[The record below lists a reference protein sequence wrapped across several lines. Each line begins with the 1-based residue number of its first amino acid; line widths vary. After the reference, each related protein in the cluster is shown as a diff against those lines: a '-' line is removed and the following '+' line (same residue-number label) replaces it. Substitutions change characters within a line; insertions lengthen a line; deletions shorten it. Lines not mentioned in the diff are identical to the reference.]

1 LALCR
6 LPGLKRLAAATFGQ
20 LSFLKGNLCDQP
32 RSSSQVTFFSRGGS
46 TKGEPAANQWSE
58 CSRECRWALLTEAR
72 ADFADKIEVFAAVGA
87 KHRRG
92 SGASLPGI
100 GDPRAGRQGRD
111 GLLPT
116 LTSML
121 LNELQE
127 RTTENQRQAAR
138 LAFLEQRLS
147 AVEHT
152 RAAKDRRS
160 KLAAAFGR

>member
-1 LALCR
+1 VARVYPELVTR
-6 LPGLKRLAAATFGQ
+6 GL
-20 LSFLKGNLCDQP
+20 
-32 RSSSQVTFFSRGGS
+32 
-46 TKGEPAANQWSE
+46 
-58 CSRECRWALLTEAR
+58 
-72 ADFADKIEVFAAVGA
+72 
-87 KHRRG
+87 
-92 SGASLPGI
+92 
-100 GDPRAGRQGRD
+100 D
-111 GLLPT
+111 GKAETVSYLT